1 MWDKHIGGNL
11 LHMVSA
17 FCLSSQGQEIVFL
30 PQRRLNWMI
39 QGGVEVFFVGISGQ
53 SGLARTS
60 KKALHNKEGAL
71 LSLSPI
77 RRRYKDVLDTV

>member
-1 MWDKHIGGNL
+1 
-11 LHMVSA
+11 
-17 FCLSSQGQEIVFL
+17 
-30 PQRRLNWMI
+30 MI